1 MRFKKI
7 VKAKNFVQK
16 LEKLEKELND
26 GLKSA
31 QSIPYGQLLL
41 HKVLRARL
49 AAQTFELK
57 TELKQADIESY
68 YKSIS
73 DSFLSIFG
81 DEVYAGDVQHLTKAY
96 HLNHCTDIEEDKK
109 KLLASE
115 LVSNAVKL
123 LEPFTAAGVRPP
135 QSILLQLTCGPISA
149 YLLRSDELSIDSK
162 SEFFGAVA
170 RAYKLEDVHMYD
182 FRTMSEGL
190 QAMYRLQLKIKEC
203 KDDPARQEELD

>member
-57 TELKQADIESY
+57 TELKQADI
-68 YKSIS
+68 
-73 DSFLSIFG
+73 
-81 DEVYAGDVQHLTKAY
+81 
-96 HLNHCTDIEEDKK
+96 
-109 KLLASE
+109 
-115 LVSNAVKL
+115 
-123 LEPFTAAGVRPP
+123 
-135 QSILLQLTCGPISA
+135 
-149 YLLRSDELSIDSK
+149 
-162 SEFFGAVA
+162 
-170 RAYKLEDVHMYD
+170 
-182 FRTMSEGL
+182 
-190 QAMYRLQLKIKEC
+190 
-203 KDDPARQEELD
+203 

>member
-1 MRFKKI
+1 M
-7 VKAKNFVQK
+7 
-16 LEKLEKELND
+16 
-26 GLKSA
+26 
-31 QSIPYGQLLL
+31 
-41 HKVLRARL
+41 
-49 AAQTFELK
+49 
-57 TELKQADIESY
+57 
-68 YKSIS
+68 
-73 DSFLSIFG
+73 
-81 DEVYAGDVQHLTKAY
+81 
-96 HLNHCTDIEEDKK
+96 NHSTDIEEDKK

-162 SEFFGAVA
+162 RQFFEAVA

-190 QAMYRLQLKIKEC
+190 QAMYRIQLKIKEC
-203 KDDPARQEELD
+203 KDDPARQDELA